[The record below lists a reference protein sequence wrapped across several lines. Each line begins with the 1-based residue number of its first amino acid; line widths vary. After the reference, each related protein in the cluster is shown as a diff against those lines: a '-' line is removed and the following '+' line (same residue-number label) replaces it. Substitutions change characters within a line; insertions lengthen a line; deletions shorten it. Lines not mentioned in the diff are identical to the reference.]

1 MNNVNIT
8 INNKKIITRDEDTI
22 LKAALREGIY
32 IPNLCYHPTLSP
44 FGACRLCVV
53 EVENMRGYP
62 TSCTTPVQE
71 GMKIK
76 TNTKTLNEIRKTAM
90 ELILSEH
97 PQDCLTCVKN
107 QKCELQSLSAYL
119 GINNL
124 SFSRVQKDLP
134 KDLDTPLFF
143 RDLDKCI
150 LCGRCVRAC
159 QELRGVG
166 AIDFI
171 YRGYDSIV
179 GTKFS
184 KPLRES
190 ECRFCTACVEV
201 CPTAALFDK
210 NTLWLPKEE
219 KEKYVV
225 PCTHNCPA
233 NIDVPKYVRLVGEG
247 NYTEALAVIREKVPF
262 PATLGRVCFHPCETT
277 CRRQEINTPISI
289 KNLKRVA
296 ADKGDWGYWRS
307 KLTKK
312 PATNKSVGIIGSGPA
327 GLTAAYHLL
336 RLGYNVT
343 IFEALP
349 ELGGMMRYGIPAYR
363 LPREVL
369 DSEIQEII
377 NLGLQVKTNFKVD
390 NLDSLINE
398 YLAILIAG
406 GAHLGIKL
414 GIDGENLPGVYD
426 CVNFLRDVASGKKL
440 LLGNKVG
447 VIGGG
452 NAAMDTARTALR
464 SGAKSVT
471 VLYRR
476 SQAEMPA
483 NPEEIVETEEEGIKI
498 ECLTSPVKIV
508 SNGQRLIITCA
519 QMMLGEPDESGRK
532 RPIPIKGCD
541 IDREFDSIILAIGQ
555 SSEIPEGWGVS
566 QNRGVIQ
573 VNQSTLETTR
583 KGVFAAGDIVLGPAS
598 VIEAIAQGRKSASNI
613 DRFLGGT
620 GMIDEIFTISEAPP
634 CQIGRIDNFSDL
646 DRVYPEYEDEH
657 SRINSFI
664 EVQKCLVDDLAHFE
678 GNRCLKCDARLL
690 IEENIFPP
698 ESERSYL
705 NEVK

>member
-1 MNNVNIT
+1 MNKVHLT
-8 INNKKIITRDEDTI
+8 INDQKMIARADDTI
-22 LKAALREGIY
+22 LKSALREGIY
-32 IPNLCYHPTLSP
+32 IPNLCYHPNLSP

-71 GMKIK
+71 GMRIK
-76 TNTKTLNEIRKTAM
+76 TNTKSLNEIRKASM
-90 ELILSEH
+90 ELMLSEH
-97 PQDCLTCVKN
+97 PQDCLTCIKN

-119 GINNL
+119 GINNVT
-124 SFSRVQKDLP
+124 FPRVQKNLP
-134 KDLDTPLFF
+134 KDLDTPLFI

-171 YRGYDSIV
+171 FRGYDSMV

-210 NTLWLPKEE
+210 NTLWLPREE
-219 KEKYVV
+219 KEKYLV
-225 PCTHNCPA
+225 PCTYNCPA

-247 NYTEALAVIREKVPF
+247 NYTEALAVIRERVPF
-262 PATLGRVCFHPCETT
+262 PAILGRACFHPCETV
-277 CRRQEINTPISI
+277 CRRQEINDPISI

-296 ADKGDWGYWRS
+296 ADKGDWDYWRS
-307 KLTKK
+307 KINKK
-312 PATNKSVGIIGSGPA
+312 PATEKSVAIIGSGPA

-336 RLGYNVT
+336 KLGHQVT

-369 DSEIQEII
+369 DSEIQEIL
-377 NLGLQVKTNFKVD
+377 NLGLQVKTDFKIVD
-390 NLDSLINE
+390 LDALIND
-398 YLAILIAG
+398 YSAILIAS
-406 GAHLGIKL
+406 GAHLGVKL

-426 CVNFLRDVASGKKL
+426 CVSFLRDVASGKKIAL
-440 LLGNKVG
+440 SDRVG

-464 SGAKSVT
+464 LGSKSVT
-471 VLYRR
+471 ILYRR
-476 SQAEMPA
+476 SQVEMPA
-483 NPEEIVETEEEGIKI
+483 NPEEITETEDEGVKI
-498 ECLTSPVKIV
+498 DCLTSPVKIV
-508 SNGQRLIITCA
+508 FDGQCLKITCA
-519 QMMLGEPDESGRK
+519 QMMLGEPDASGRR

-541 IDREFDSIILAIGQ
+541 LDSEFDSIIIAIGQ
-555 SSEIPEGWGVS
+555 NSEIPEGWGVS
-566 QNRGVIQ
+566 QSQGVIQ
-573 VNQSTLETTR
+573 VNQNTLETTR

-613 DRFLGGT
+613 DIFLGGT
-620 GMIDEIFTISEAPP
+620 GIIDEIFTKPEIPP

-646 DRVYPEYEDEH
+646 DRVCPKYEDEH
-657 SRINSFI
+657 SRINSFV
-664 EVQKCLVDDLAHFE
+664 EVQKLLVDDKAKIE
-678 GNRCLKCDARLL
+678 GNRCLKCDIRLL
-690 IEENIFPP
+690 IDENIPTP
-698 ESERSYL
+698 ADERSYL
-705 NEVK
+705 KEDK